1 MHYTCAGLFKT
12 NLFTAWQK
20 NSCEKVV
27 PEVMQAGVFSV
38 LADETKDIGS
48 IEQLSILFRYVQ
60 VQLDGSRLVEEE
72 FLGFTKAVDMSG
84 EALSKEILNN
94 LT

>member
-1 MHYTCAGLFKT
+1 VLVYSKRIYSLLGRKIR
-12 NLFTAWQK
+12 
-20 NSCEKVV
+20 EKVV